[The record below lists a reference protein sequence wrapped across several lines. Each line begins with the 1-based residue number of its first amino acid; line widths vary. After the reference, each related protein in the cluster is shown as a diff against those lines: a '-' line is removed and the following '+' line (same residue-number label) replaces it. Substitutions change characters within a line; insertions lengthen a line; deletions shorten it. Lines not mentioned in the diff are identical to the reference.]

1 MALRRYQKNLIR
13 LGVIVILALL
23 AVVCV
28 TLFRPV
34 SSRWLGQKIAQ
45 QIEHLT
51 GLDVTFREAV
61 FFLAQQRCVIKEL
74 VLHSRDT
81 DRREVLTARKVDIS
95 FSLPSILFRQEKIL
109 QSVAIE
115 HPSAFPLVIGEGNI
129 RLGDDLDFLYRLLEP
144 AEREMGKPH
153 FILKHFCVR
162 NASVLL
168 KSSLRPSRKP
178 QVLADNMT
186 MRFLLMPSGS
196 RVMTLN
202 GSIPLLNKAEVR
214 VSYTIAPHEPQAS
227 FVLELTKA
235 AAAIPLRNTSHLS
248 MASDHL
254 TINGILSQD
263 NTHAKIAAFGKIRK
277 PLVALGTQ
285 KPLYSDEH
293 LDFSFRAAYDA
304 SAAELMLEKSHL
316 LSNGLEVYTSGSLTL
331 ASPFPFSISTRTERV
346 PASLLEH
353 FKTLFPYLDSM
364 IDISDARLRLG
375 ASLKG
380 QLADDTLPD
389 FRGWADVLGIRVW
402 YPGIQEPLR
411 QLQGTLEFENSR
423 LAFTHMRGKIGQG
436 DVTLNG
442 QLTGKQVFWEPDA
455 LKISWVASLR
465 GEDVLAALS
474 AQRLSPLM
482 EYQVVGNVSGEGT
495 IEKIFPPVHGLP
507 SASMHLSGVLNL
519 ADVTVTH
526 PALPVPVQHV
536 QGKLEFQNACLGFTD
551 IRGKISQGD
560 VTIAGQLI
568 GKQVFWQPDV
578 LELNWQASFRVEDI
592 LAAVSAQQFD
602 PLKQTEATGEINGYG
617 TLRKLFPSSPI
628 PPSASIKASG
638 VVELAD
644 VAVSHPLLPAP
655 IQKIHGRMNV
665 ENNRIQFSNLEG
677 SMGECTLLSSGSVV
691 GKDLF
696 WLDPQL
702 DAHVVMTTTASTLL
716 TMMKQFVPGQQV
728 QATVSGKA
736 IVDARIKAPLYTL
749 NRFSIHAK
757 AEFKECYVELDKPIV
772 RAWLK
777 TLEGA
782 VEVRDG
788 TAMLTYISGQVGD
801 VPFNLSGWVKPEA
814 ARLVLSSETELD
826 NVKSLLPAVFDKF
839 RVGGSAVL
847 SAEIDVSAK
856 PNQPINYRLSGE
868 ILTHDVTFAYIDMP
882 VDVTHINGAF
892 SFHENELRILNV
904 RCWSGRSK
912 DCAVNGFIRFAQ
924 KQTVIDFNLRSPLIY
939 LDEWMRDW
947 PKRKDI
953 ISSEALQ
960 MVSET
965 SPTLEIFGSIDA
977 EKAYYGPVQGD
988 KFHGSFHYQSFPF
1001 APNTFYYDNIQVSAY
1016 QGNLTGSG
1024 SILFPKGDNIYEAK
1038 VEAGQINVN
1047 KLLEALRE
1055 KKQTIVGRLSGTVS
1069 VVGEGKDVN
1078 KILGSGKFTVQ
1089 DSRFIDAVIFKALGG
1104 ILRSPMFNDI
1114 SFTQVMGDFTLKNGA
1129 IHFSKFDLRNPMLQ
1143 MQATGKIGFN
1153 KQVDLDLHLAFLSAY
1168 LGLNIP
1174 IVKNIMAVM
1183 EKLGSKIFKFRIV
1196 GTLDEPRVIAV
1207 PLSIDEVSKIVF
1219 PANAR

>member
-13 LGVIVILALL
+13 LGVVVILALL
-23 AVVCV
+23 VVVCA

-45 QIEHLT
+45 EIEHLT

-74 VLHSRDT
+74 VLHSPDT
-81 DRREVLTARKVDIS
+81 DRREVLTARKVDVL
-95 FSLPSILFRQEKIL
+95 FSLPSALFRQEIIL
-109 QSVAIE
+109 QSVEIE
-115 HPSAFPLVIGEGNI
+115 HPSAFPLVIAEGNI

-144 AEREMGKPH
+144 ADREMGKPH
-153 FILKHFCVR
+153 FVLNHFGVR
-162 NASVLL
+162 NASILL

-186 MRFLLMPSGS
+186 MRFVLMPSGS

-227 FVLELTKA
+227 FVLTLTKA
-235 AAAIPLRNTSHLS
+235 AAAIPLRNTSHLA

-254 TINGILSQD
+254 TINGILSKD
-263 NTHAKIAAFGKIRK
+263 KTHAKISAFGTIRK
-277 PLVALGTQ
+277 PLVALGAE

-346 PASLLEH
+346 PTSFLEH
-353 FKTLFPYLDSM
+353 FKILFPYLDSM

-375 ASLKG
+375 VSLQG
-380 QLADDTLPD
+380 GLADDTLPA
-389 FRGWADVLGIRVW
+389 FRGWVDLLGVHAW
-402 YPGIQEPLR
+402 YPGIEEPLR

-423 LAFTHMRGKIGQG
+423 LAFTHMHGKLGQG
-436 DVTLNG
+436 DIAFNG
-442 QLTGKQVFWEPDA
+442 QLTGKEIFWEPDM
-455 LKISWVASLR
+455 LEIGWHASLR
-465 GEDVLAALS
+465 AEDIFAAL
-474 AQRLSPLM
+474 AEQ
-482 EYQVVGNVSGEGT
+482 Q
-495 IEKIFPPVHGLP
+495 
-507 SASMHLSGVLNL
+507 
-519 ADVTVTH
+519 
-526 PALPVPVQHV
+526 
-536 QGKLEFQNACLGFTD
+536 LGPIT
-551 IRGKISQGD
+551 
-560 VTIAGQLI
+560 
-568 GKQVFWQPDV
+568 
-578 LELNWQASFRVEDI
+578 QAEV
-592 LAAVSAQQFD
+592 
-602 PLKQTEATGEINGYG
+602 TGEISGCG
-617 TLRKLFPSSPI
+617 TLRKIFYPSPF
-628 PPSASIKASG
+628 PPSASILASG
-638 VVELAD
+638 VLELTD
-644 VAVSHPLLPAP
+644 VTIAHPSLPAP
-655 IQKIHGRMNV
+655 IQELNGRMNI
-665 ENNRIQFSNLEG
+665 ENDGIRFSNLEAKV
-677 SMGECTLLSSGSVV
+677 GESAVLASGSIL
-691 GKDLF
+691 GKEAF
-696 WLDPQL
+696 WIDSQL

-716 TMMKQFVPGQQV
+716 TMMKQFIPGQQV

-736 IVDARIKAPLYTL
+736 IVDARLKAPLYTL
-749 NRFSIHAK
+749 NPFSIHAK

-814 ARLVLSSETELD
+814 ARLILSIETELG
-826 NVKSLLPAVFDKF
+826 NVKSLFPTVFNEF
-839 RVGGSAVL
+839 RVGGSAVM

-856 PNQPINYRLSGE
+856 ANRPINYRLSGE
-868 ILTHDVTFAYIDMP
+868 ILTYDVTFAYIDMP
-882 VDVTHINGAF
+882 VDLTHINGAF

-912 DCAVNGFIRFAQ
+912 DCAVNGVIRFAP

-953 ISSEALQ
+953 ISSGALQ

-988 KFHGSFHYQSFPF
+988 KFHGSFHYQLFPF
-1001 APNTFYYDNIQVSAY
+1001 APNTFYYDNIQVSVY

-1024 SILFPKGDNIYEAK
+1024 SILFPEGDNIYEAK
-1038 VEAGQINVN
+1038 VEAEQINVN
-1047 KLLEALRE
+1047 ELLRALRE
-1055 KKQTIVGRLSGTVS
+1055 KKQTVVGRLSGKVS
-1069 VVGEGKDVN
+1069 LVGEGEDVSR
-1078 KILGSGKFTVQ
+1078 ILGSGEFTVE
-1089 DSRFIDAVIFKALGG
+1089 DSRFIDAVVFKALGG

-1114 SFTQVMGDFTLKNGA
+1114 SFTQVIGDFALKNGA
-1129 IHFSKFDLRNPMLQ
+1129 VHFAKFDLRNPMLQ

-1168 LGLNIP
+1168 LGWNIP
-1174 IVKNIMAVM
+1174 IVRNIMAFI
-1183 EKLGSKIFKFRIV
+1183 EKFGSKLFKFRIV

-1207 PLSIDEVSKIVF
+1207 PLSIDEVNKILF
-1219 PANAR
+1219 PAATR